1 MNIRQHVLKSIYAGL
16 PARFDVQGA
25 AAGVLF
31 EDEQEFIP
39 LADLGYSSEL
49 GYYRLS
55 AFPDALSETTNEN
68 PETVHLLE
76 GSDANGQAP
85 LYVWMD
91 SDGYPHHL
99 GELHQAADLYAA
111 LGALLHDGRT
121 SGEPVSEFDPAWGQN
136 YNIAKAVEEAIAY
149 GYGSDREQ
157 LADSIRAAARAGRI
171 RGATQVDGRWS
182 IPPLTLRGWLV
193 RSREEKRGRPRRAEQ
208 QEVKP

>member
-49 GYYRLS
+49 GYYRVS

-121 SGEPVSEFDPAWGQN
+121 SGESVSEFDPAWGQN